1 MAKIIRLTNYSLI
14 HLHHHKERFIY
25 FYFMQEE
32 EEEEKEEEEE
42 EKEEGGRR
50 KGEGRWKKK
59 MKCNEVEVVATG

>member
-1 MAKIIRLTNYSLI
+1 MCPCLAKIIRLTNYSLI

-32 EEEEKEEEEE
+32 EEEEKEE
-42 EKEEGGRR
+42 GGRR